1 MSAVFTLGIGFSNA
15 WKKVWAKGTFAS
27 VTSSKPITEGLKL
40 INKMSLLPHVG
51 SLTTC
56 MAN

>member
-15 WKKVWAKGTFAS
+15 WKKVWAKGTFAR

-40 INKMSLLPHVG
+40 INKLILLPHVG
-51 SLTTC
+51 SVTTC